1 MIIVYTYNA
10 HEMNF
15 IHEFYVEIFVV
26 WLFSRISKYENK
38 SKTRFY
44 VLPVRLET
52 KKIITYTLYRNE
64 NKWKIRYY
72 YEKTICCNSI
82 TFKFDFLYFVY
93 FQLNVSR
100 SIIIIFYTQKQFLFT
115 SKFSWKRSYDAIF
128 KI

>member
-1 MIIVYTYNA
+1 
-10 HEMNF
+10 MNF

-44 VLPVRLET
+44 VLLVRLET

-72 YEKTICCNSI
+72 YEKTICCNYI

-100 SIIIIFYTQKQFLFT
+100 SIIIIFYTKNNFFLLLNFHENEVMMRY
-115 SKFSWKRSYDAIF
+115 SRF
-128 KI
+128 KIKNDQEIWI